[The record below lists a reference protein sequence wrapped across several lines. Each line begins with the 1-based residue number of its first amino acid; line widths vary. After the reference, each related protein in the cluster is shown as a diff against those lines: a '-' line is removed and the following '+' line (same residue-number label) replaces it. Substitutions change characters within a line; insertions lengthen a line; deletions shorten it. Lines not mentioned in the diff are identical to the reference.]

1 MYIFILILSSII
13 ILICIILL
21 FCAQRKM
28 NKLIQEHIQEQLE
41 LIEKH
46 YDSYIDFCNMMND
59 SSIDFCNMMSTLNE
73 LQREQIIKLRE
84 ELEKLDTQ
92 EEKNNG
98 TGSIRNDRDQR
109 SDRRD

>member
-21 FCAQRKM
+21 FCAQRKI
-28 NKLIQEHIQEQLE
+28 NKLIQEQLE

-46 YDSYIDFCNMMND
+46 YD

-98 TGSIRNDRDQR
+98 
-109 SDRRD
+109 

>member
-1 MYIFILILSSII
+1 MYIFILIFSSII
-13 ILICIILL
+13 ILICIIIL
-21 FCAQRKM
+21 FCAQRKI
-28 NKLIQEHIQEQLE
+28 NKLIQEQLE

-46 YDSYIDFCNMMND
+46 YVELIEKHYD

-73 LQREQIIKLRE
+73 WQREQIIKLRE

-98 TGSIRNDRDQR
+98 
-109 SDRRD
+109 

>member
-1 MYIFILILSSII
+1 MNVLSVNGKNDKEIKEENRMYIFILILSSII

-46 YDSYIDFCNMMND
+46 YDSYIDFCNMM
-59 SSIDFCNMMSTLNE
+59 STLNE

-98 TGSIRNDRDQR
+98 
-109 SDRRD
+109 